1 MGNVKKNTRVKSPLV
16 IMLRSDFEVLR
27 NVYHLLQDSILSD
40 EDVSFLLGKTDGY
53 LFEILDPTNKKRF
66 KQDLWT
72 LFVPIFQT
80 SFTKV
85 MPPPYVGSQEEVKLN
100 SAANHNKKTT
110 IYRFTVNYEDR
121 TEDKNAVEHK
131 IAVEPEYLKWKKK
144 VVTGERKVE
153 NKPLTDYLKFLIS
166 EGFFFTPKASL
177 FILIHL
183 RKYFDK
189 PFTAEDLGVSIKKLC
204 RRQAGIETL
213 LQRNTDNSRYSYSE
227 LFGISALDKI
237 SELPE
242 VLLEMASS
250 STVTARFKITH
261 AARGILGF
269 IELNERE
276 LVNVAVHPNFREMR
290 MAARLLDYVMALD
303 KKSPLTI
310 EIDVKS
316 PHVEYLENCSF
327 IESKEDRKYRKDNKL
342 LIIKLKRGTKK
353 EEEIDL

>member
-1 MGNVKKNTRVKSPLV
+1 
-16 IMLRSDFEVLR
+16 MLRSDFEVLR

-40 EDVSFLLGKTDGY
+40 EDVSFLMGKADGY
-53 LFEILDPTNKKRF
+53 LFEILDPTNKKKF

-72 LFVPIFQT
+72 LFVPIFQS
-80 SFTKV
+80 SFTEV
-85 MPPPYVGSQEEVKLN
+85 MPPSHVGSYEKVKLN

-121 TEDKNAVEHK
+121 TEDKNGAEHK
-131 IAVEPEYLKWKKK
+131 IAVEPEYLEWKKK

-153 NKPLTDYLKFLIS
+153 NKPLTHYLKFLIS
-166 EGFFFTPKASL
+166 EGFFFTPKTSL

-183 RKYFDK
+183 REYFDK

-213 LQRNTDNSRYSYSE
+213 LQRNIDDSRYSYSE
-227 LFGISALDKI
+227 LFHISPLDEV

-250 STVTARFKITH
+250 STVTLRYKITH
-261 AARGILGF
+261 AVRGLLGF
-269 IELNERE
+269 IELNDRE
-276 LVNVAVHPNFREMR
+276 LVNIAVHPDFREMR
-290 MAARLLDYVMALD
+290 MAARLLDYVMDLD

-310 EIDVKS
+310 EVDIKS
-316 PHVEYLENCSF
+316 PHVDFLENCSF
-327 IESKEDRKYRKDNKL
+327 IESKEDRKHRKDNKL
-342 LIIKLKRGTKK
+342 SIIKLKRGTKK
-353 EEEIDL
+353 EEEDE